1 MGKLEERPYLA
12 IDTSTALGSVA
23 VGRGDRLLAEVVVG
37 VTVRHS
43 EALLP
48 AIDYA
53 LRSAGVEPV
62 GLGGVVVGGGPGS
75 FTGVRVAGA
84 TAKGLVR
91 VLGVPLF
98 AYSGLQA
105 LAAGVGAGF
114 GAGVDAGAA
123 GTNTGAAA
131 PGAEGDAGARPVCA
145 LFDARREEVYAA
157 CYSFRGARVETIL
170 EPAVLPLDE
179 VLSELRG
186 VAPVYAGDGAL
197 RYREVIE
204 GAGARLAPAF
214 YAVPRGSALLWL
226 ADLDPA
232 AGLVDDPAA
241 WEPEY
246 LRAAGAERGIAG

>member
-1 MGKLEERPYLA
+1 MRPYLA
-12 IDTSTALGSVA
+12 LDTSTALGSVA

-53 LRSAGVEPV
+53 LRSAGVEPS

-91 VLGVPLF
+91 VLGVPLY

-105 LAAGVGAGF
+105 LAAGVGAGSS
-114 GAGVDAGAA
+114 
-123 GTNTGAAA
+123 
-131 PGAEGDAGARPVCA
+131 RPVCA

-157 CYSFRGARVETIL
+157 CYRFGAGGIETFL
-170 EPAVLPLDE
+170 EPAVLPIDD
-179 VLSELRG
+179 VLAELG
-186 VAPVYAGDGAL
+186 DVDPIYAGDGAL
-197 RYREVIE
+197 RYRTSIE
-204 GAGARLAPAF
+204 GAGGAVAPAF
-214 YAVPRGSALLWL
+214 QAVPRGGALLWL
-226 ADLDPA
+226 ADLVPL
-232 AGLVDDPAA
+232 AGLVDEPAA

-246 LRAAGAERGIAG
+246 LRAAGAERGVVR

>member
-1 MGKLEERPYLA
+1 MRPYLA
-12 IDTSTALGSVA
+12 LDTSTALGSVA

-53 LRSAGVEPV
+53 LRSAGVEPA

-75 FTGVRVAGA
+75 FTGVRVAAA

-98 AYSGLQA
+98 AYSGLEA
-105 LAAGVGAGF
+105 LAAGVGACS
-114 GAGVDAGAA
+114 GAGLSGNRAGGAA
-123 GTNTGAAA
+123 VPSGLAAEA
-131 PGAEGDAGARPVCA
+131 VVQPRPVCA

-157 CYSFRGARVETIL
+157 CYRFDAGGIETLL
-170 EPAVLPLDE
+170 EPSVLPLDS
-179 VLSELRG
+179 VMSELRA
-186 VAPVYAGDGAL
+186 VDPIYAGDGAL
-197 RYREVIE
+197 RYRDLIE
-204 GAGARLAPAF
+204 GAGGGVAPAF
-214 YAVPRGSALLWL
+214 CAVPRGGALLWL
-226 ADLDPA
+226 ADLDPE
-232 AGLVDDPAA
+232 AGRVAEPAV

-246 LRAAGAERGIAG
+246 LRAAGAERGAAR